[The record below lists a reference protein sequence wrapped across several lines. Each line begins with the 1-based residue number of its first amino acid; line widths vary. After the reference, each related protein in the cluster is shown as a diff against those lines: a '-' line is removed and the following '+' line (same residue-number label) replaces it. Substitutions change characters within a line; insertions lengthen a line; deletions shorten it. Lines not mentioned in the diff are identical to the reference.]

1 MPHSDQTL
9 LYAWLI
15 PLLPL
20 IGFLING
27 FLCPFFG
34 LNVPKRVTGALAT
47 AAVFASFGIACVL
60 FQHVLAADEA
70 HKQITVYLAPWLNVP
85 TDPNSIHSFTVN
97 FEMLIDPL
105 SVLMMLIITG
115 VGGLIHL
122 YSTAYMAADKGYQ
135 RFFTYLNLF
144 IFFMLLL
151 VMANNL
157 LMLFIG
163 WEGVGL
169 CSYLLIGFFY
179 EKKSA
184 GDAAKK
190 AFIVNRIGDVG
201 VLIGMFFIFH
211 YFHTLDFVTGYG
223 LGLGQPV
230 TVGMTEAAPALTAL
244 AMPAVVTTMLL
255 MLFLGCTG
263 KSAQFPL
270 YTWLPDAMEGPTP
283 VSALI
288 HAATMVTAGIY
299 LVARTHALFELSDTA
314 MVTIAVIGI
323 STAFFAAT
331 IGLMQNDIKRVLAY
345 STVSQLGYMF
355 AACGAGIFAAGMY
368 HVMTHAFFKACLFLG
383 SGSVIHAVE
392 HAMHAS
398 HGHQGEQDA
407 AHAEHGDSA
416 GEKSGNTAG
425 PDPSDPQDMRNMGG
439 LLKKIPV
446 TGWSMILATLA
457 ICGIWPFAG
466 YYSKDEILWRTWL
479 VYSSVPWL
487 HWAFWGIGV
496 VTALLTAFY
505 MTRLVMKT
513 FFGAPRTDAARN
525 AHDSS
530 PAMLIPIGI
539 LALLSF
545 VAGWPILP
553 LNYEKFSDFL
563 APSVRTPGYVGPIGS
578 AMAEKTL
585 GLVTLGLI
593 VAVMVGCF
601 LRYRATKNNELM
613 RPEVRANHRLLS
625 PGWYNW
631 AILNK
636 YFVDEAY
643 NLYFVKW
650 GKMLATWLWRKFDVE
665 GVDGIVNGV
674 GAFAAWSGQCVRKF
688 QNGYVRSYALSMVT
702 GILLILVV
710 VVVRAM
716 GLRH

>member
-9 LYAWLI
+9 MYAWLI
-15 PLLPL
+15 PLFPL

-27 FLCPFFG
+27 VLGP
-34 LNVPKRVTGALAT
+34 VTGKPLNKLFAGALGT
-47 AAVFASFGIACVL
+47 AAVFLSFGVACLL
-60 FQHVLAADEA
+60 FQHVMAAPDG
-70 HKQITVYLAPWLNVP
+70 HKQATVYLAPWLSVP
-85 TDPNSIHSFTVN
+85 TDPNGIHSFAVN
-97 FEMLIDPL
+97 FELLIDPL

-122 YSTAYMAADKGYQ
+122 YSTSYMAEDKGYQ

-201 VLIGMFFIFH
+201 VLIGMFFLFH
-211 YFHTLDFVTGYG
+211 YYNTLDFVTGQAG
-223 LGLGQPV
+223 V
-230 TVGMTEAAPALTAL
+230 TGMTEAAPAIL
-244 AMPAVVTTMLL
+244 AAATPTLITTMLL

-299 LVARTHALFELSDTA
+299 LVSRTHALFELSDTA
-314 MVTIAVIGI
+314 MITIAVTGI
-323 STAFFAAT
+323 ATAFFAAT

-355 AACGAGIFAAGMY
+355 AACGAGVFAAGMF

-398 HGHQGEQDA
+398 HGHRGEQDA

-416 GEKSGNTAG
+416 DEKAGGTAG
-425 PDPSDPQDMRNMGG
+425 PDPNDPQDMRNMGG
-439 LLKKIPV
+439 LFPRIR
-446 TGWSMILATLA
+446 TTAICMIVATAA

-466 YYSKDEILWRTWL
+466 YYSKDEILWQDWETMAGGDWL
-479 VYSSVPWL
+479 
-487 HWAFWGIGV
+487 FWGLGV
-496 VTALLTAFY
+496 FTALLTAFY
-505 MTRLVMKT
+505 MVRMVMKT
-513 FFGAPRTDAARN
+513 FFGAPRTEAAKN
-525 AHDSS
+525 AHESS

-539 LALLSF
+539 LAALSF
-545 VAGWPILP
+545 IAGWPILP
-553 LNYEKFSDFL
+553 LNFEKFSDFL
-563 APSVRTPGYVGPIGS
+563 APSVGVTPSKHPLIESELGIG
-578 AMAEKTL
+578 TL
-585 GLVTLGLI
+585 VAIVLVILYC
-593 VAVMVGCF
+593 VM
-601 LRYRATKNNELM
+601 RYRASKNNELM
-613 RPEVRANHRLLS
+613 LPEVRANHRLLS
-625 PGWYNW
+625 AGWYNW

-643 NLYFVKW
+643 NFWFVKL
-650 GKMLATWLWRKFDVE
+650 GKKLANWLWMTFDE
-665 GVDGIVNGV
+665 RGINGIVNGV
-674 GAFAAWSGQCVRKF
+674 GAFAAWSGQRIRKT
-688 QNGYVRSYALSMVT
+688 QNGYVRSYAFSMVT

-716 GLRH
+716 GLNK

>member
-15 PLLPL
+15 PLFPL
-20 IGFLING
+20 VGFLING
-27 FLCPFFG
+27 LLG
-34 LNVPKRVTGALAT
+34 TKLPKLASGAIGTL
-47 AAVFASFGIACVL
+47 AVFLSFAVAVRL
-60 FQHVLAADEA
+60 FMVVTAADEA
-70 HKQITVYLAPWLNVP
+70 HRQLTVYLAPWLNVP
-85 TDPNSIHSFTVN
+85 TDPNGIHSFAVN
-97 FEMLIDPL
+97 FELLIDPL

-179 EKKSA
+179 EKRSA

-201 VLIGMFFIFH
+201 VLIGMFFMFH
-211 YFHTLDFVTGYG
+211 YFGTLDFVTGHSG
-223 LGLGQPV
+223 IL
-230 TVGMTEAAPALTAL
+230 GMTEAAPAIVAL
-244 AMPAVVTTMLL
+244 ATPAVITTMLL
-255 MLFLGCTG
+255 MIFFGCTG

-299 LVARTHALFELSDTA
+299 LVSRTHSLFELSDTA
-314 MVTIAVIGI
+314 MITIAVTGI
-323 STAFFAAT
+323 ATAFFAAT

-355 AACGAGIFAAGMY
+355 AACGAGVFAAGMF

-398 HGHQGEQDA
+398 HGHESEQNV

-416 GEKSGNTAG
+416 DEKTGGTAG
-425 PDPSDPQDMRNMGG
+425 PDPNDPQDMRNMGG
-439 LLKKIPV
+439 LFPRIRV
-446 TGWSMILATLA
+446 TAVSMMAATAA
-457 ICGIWPFAG
+457 ICGIAPFAG
-466 YYSKDEILWRTWL
+466 FWSKDQILWRDWETLASGDWL
-479 VYSSVPWL
+479 
-487 HWAFWGIGV
+487 FWGVGL

-505 MTRLVMKT
+505 MTRMVMKT
-513 FFGAPRTDAARN
+513 FFGTPRTEAAKN
-525 AHDSS
+525 APESS
-530 PAMLIPIGI
+530 PAMLIPIVL
-539 LALLSF
+539 LAIMSSIT
-545 VAGWPILP
+545 GWAVM
-553 LNYEKFSDFL
+553 KFDTFADFL
-563 APSVRTPGYVGPIGS
+563 GPSVGSLPTTHNENLEPAFEWGTMIAIVLVIGYCI
-578 AMAEKTL
+578 
-585 GLVTLGLI
+585 
-593 VAVMVGCF
+593 
-601 LRYRATKNNELM
+601 LRYRASKNNELM

-674 GAFAAWSGQCVRKF
+674 GAFAAWSGQRVRKV
-688 QNGYVRSYALSMVT
+688 QNGYVRSYAFSMVV
-702 GILLILVV
+702 GIVVILVFV
-710 VVVRAM
+710 VVGA
-716 GLRH
+716 LNLHK

>member
-15 PLLPL
+15 PLFPL

-27 FLCPFFG
+27 VVGPLIGKPFHKMFAG
-34 LNVPKRVTGALAT
+34 SLAT
-47 AAVFASFGIACVL
+47 IAVFASFVVACLL
-60 FQHVLAADEA
+60 FKHVLAADDA
-70 HKQITVYLAPWLNVP
+70 HKLATVYLTQWMFVP
-85 TDPNSIHSFTVN
+85 IDHNGIHSFTVN

-151 VMANNL
+151 VTANNL

-201 VLIGMFFIFH
+201 VLIGMFFLFH
-211 YFHTLDFVTGYG
+211 YFGTLDFVTGHAG
-223 LGLGQPV
+223 V
-230 TVGMTEAAPALTAL
+230 TGMTEAAHSLMAL
-244 AMPAVVTTMLL
+244 ATPPLITTLLL
-255 MLFLGCTG
+255 MVFLGCTG

-299 LVARTHALFELSDTA
+299 LVSRMHALFILSDVA
-314 MVTIAVIGI
+314 MVTIAVVGI
-323 STAFFAAT
+323 ATAFFAAT

-355 AACGAGIFAAGMY
+355 AACGAGVFAAGMF

-398 HGHQGEQDA
+398 HEHKGEQDA

-416 GEKSGNTAG
+416 DEKTGGTAG
-425 PDPSDPQDMRNMGG
+425 PDPNDPQDMRNMGG
-439 LLKKIPV
+439 LFPRIKITAV
-446 TGWSMILATLA
+446 CMIAATAA

-466 YYSKDEILWRTWL
+466 YYSKDEILWQDWETMAGGDWL
-479 VYSSVPWL
+479 
-487 HWAFWGIGV
+487 FWGIGLF
-496 VTALLTAFY
+496 TALLTAFY
-505 MTRLVMKT
+505 MVRMVMKT
-513 FFGAPRTDAARN
+513 FFGAPRTEAAKN
-525 AHDSS
+525 AHESS

-539 LALLSF
+539 LAVLSF
-545 VAGWPILP
+545 VAGWPLLP
-553 LNYEKFSDFL
+553 LNFEKFSEFL
-563 APSVRTPGYVGPIGS
+563 APSVGVTPSTHPLIESELGIG
-578 AMAEKTL
+578 TL
-585 GLVTLGLI
+585 AAILLVI
-593 VAVMVGCF
+593 AYCIM
-601 LRYRATKNNELM
+601 RYRASKNNELM
-613 RPEVRANHRLLS
+613 TPQARADHRGWTLQHLL
-625 PGWYNW
+625 PTRGWYNW

-643 NLYFVKW
+643 NFWFVKL
-650 GKMLATWLWRKFDVE
+650 GKKLASWLWITFDE
-665 GVDGIVNGV
+665 RGIDGIVNGV
-674 GAFAAWSGQCVRKF
+674 GAFAAWSGQRVRKV
-688 QNGYVRSYALSMVT
+688 QNGYVRSYAFSMVT

-716 GLRH
+716 GLHH

>member
-15 PLLPL
+15 PLFPL

-27 FLCPFFG
+27 VVGPLIGKPFHKMFAG
-34 LNVPKRVTGALAT
+34 SLAT
-47 AAVFASFGIACVL
+47 IAVFLSFGVACAL
-60 FQHVLAADEA
+60 FKHILAADDA
-70 HKQITVYLAPWLNVP
+70 HKLATVYLTQWMFVP
-85 TDPNSIHSFTVN
+85 IDHNGIHSFTVN

-151 VMANNL
+151 VTANNL

-201 VLIGMFFIFH
+201 VLIGMFFLFH
-211 YFHTLDFVTGYG
+211 YFGTLDFVTGHAG
-223 LGLGQPV
+223 V
-230 TVGMTEAAPALTAL
+230 TGMTEAAHSLMAL
-244 AMPAVVTTMLL
+244 ATMPVITTMLL
-255 MLFLGCTG
+255 MVFFGCTG

-299 LVARTHALFELSDTA
+299 LVSRMHALFILSDVA
-314 MVTIAVIGI
+314 MVTIAVVGI
-323 STAFFAAT
+323 ATAFFAAT

-355 AACGAGIFAAGMY
+355 AACGAGVFAAGMY

-398 HGHQGEQDA
+398 HEHKGEQDA

-416 GEKSGNTAG
+416 DEKMGGTAG
-425 PDPSDPQDMRNMGG
+425 PDPNDPQDMRNMGG
-439 LLKKIPV
+439 LFPRIKITAV
-446 TGWSMILATLA
+446 CMIAATAA

-466 YYSKDEILWRTWL
+466 YYSKDEILWQDWETMAGGDWL
-479 VYSSVPWL
+479 
-487 HWAFWGIGV
+487 FWGIGLF
-496 VTALLTAFY
+496 TALLTAFY
-505 MTRLVMKT
+505 MVRMVMKT
-513 FFGAPRTDAARN
+513 FFGAPRTEAAKN
-525 AHDSS
+525 AHESS

-539 LALLSF
+539 LAVLSF
-545 VAGWPILP
+545 AAGWPVLP
-553 LNYEKFSDFL
+553 LNFEEFSKFL
-563 APSVRTPGYVGPIGS
+563 APSVGVTPSTHPLVESELGIG
-578 AMAEKTL
+578 TL
-585 GLVTLGLI
+585 VAILLVI
-593 VAVMVGCF
+593 VYCVI
-601 LRYRATKNNELM
+601 RYRASKNNELM
-613 RPEVRANHRLLS
+613 TPQARADHRGWTLQHLL
-625 PGWYNW
+625 PTRGWYNW

-643 NLYFVKW
+643 NFWFVKL
-650 GKMLATWLWRKFDVE
+650 GKKLANWLWITFDE
-665 GVDGIVNGV
+665 RGIDGIVNGV
-674 GAFAAWSGQCVRKF
+674 GAFAAWSGQRVRKV
-688 QNGYVRSYALSMVT
+688 QNGYVRSYAFSMVT

-716 GLRH
+716 GLHH

>member
-1 MPHSDQTL
+1 MPHSDNAL

-15 PLLPL
+15 PLFPL
-20 IGFLING
+20 VGFLING
-27 FLCPFFG
+27 LLG
-34 LNVPKRVTGALAT
+34 TKIPKLASGALAT
-47 AAVFASFGIACVL
+47 VAVFASFGVACAL
-60 FQHVLAADEA
+60 FQHVTAADEA
-70 HKQITVYLAPWLNVP
+70 HKQATVYLAPWLSVP
-85 TDPNSIHSFTVN
+85 TDPNGIHFFRVN

-122 YSTAYMAADKGYQ
+122 YSTSYMAADKGYQ

-144 IFFMLLL
+144 VFFMLLL
-151 VMANNL
+151 VTANNL

-201 VLIGMFFIFH
+201 VLIGMFLLFH
-211 YFHTLDFVTGYG
+211 YFGTLDFVTGASG
-223 LGLGQPV
+223 V
-230 TVGMTEAAPALTAL
+230 RGMTEAAPALL
-244 AMPAVVTTMLL
+244 AAATPTLVATTLL
-255 MLFLGCTG
+255 MIFFGCTG
-263 KSAQFPL
+263 KSAQIPL

-299 LVARTHALFELSDTA
+299 LVSRTHSLFELSDVA
-314 MVTIAVIGI
+314 MVTIAVVGI

-355 AACGAGIFAAGMY
+355 AACGAGVFAAGMF

-398 HGHQGEQDA
+398 HAHHGEQDA

-416 GEKSGNTAG
+416 DEKTGGTAG
-425 PDPSDPQDMRNMGG
+425 PDPNDPQDMRNMGG
-439 LLKKIPV
+439 LFPKIRV
-446 TGWSMILATLA
+446 TAVSMIAATLA
-457 ICGIWPFAG
+457 ISGIFPFAG
-466 YYSKDEILWRTWL
+466 FWSKDQILWRDWETTTNGDWL
-479 VYSSVPWL
+479 
-487 HWAFWGIGV
+487 FWGVGFF
-496 VTALLTAFY
+496 TALLTAFY
-505 MTRLVMKT
+505 MFRMVMKT
-513 FFGAPRTDAARN
+513 FFGAPRTEAAKT
-525 AHDSS
+525 AHESS
-530 PAMLIPIGI
+530 LAMIIPIGL
-539 LALLSF
+539 LAVLSSIT
-545 VAGWPILP
+545 GWAVL
-553 LNYEKFSDFL
+553 KFETFADFL
-563 APSVRTPGYVGPIGS
+563 SPSVGPLPATHNE
-578 AMAEKTL
+578 AMEKPLEWGTMIAIV
-585 GLVTLGLI
+585 LVI
-593 VAVMVGCF
+593 AYCVI
-601 LRYRATKNNELM
+601 RYRATKNNELM

-643 NLYFVKW
+643 NFWFVKQ
-650 GKMLATWLWRKFDVE
+650 GKKFATWLWTTFDE
-665 GVDGIVNGV
+665 HGIDGIVNGV
-674 GAFAAWSGQCVRKF
+674 GALASWSGQRVRRV
-688 QNGYVRSYALSMVT
+688 QNGYVRSYAFSMVV
-702 GILLILVV
+702 GILAILVV
-710 VVVRAM
+710 AVVGAM
-716 GLRH
+716 GHR

>member
-9 LYAWLI
+9 IYAWLI
-15 PLLPL
+15 PLFPL

-27 FLCPFFG
+27 VVGPIIGKPL
-34 LNVPKRVTGALAT
+34 PKLFAGALAT
-47 AAVFASFGIACVL
+47 AAVFASFVVAVML
-60 FQHVLAADEA
+60 FQHITSLDIA
-70 HKQITVYLAPWLNVP
+70 HRQATVYLAPWLSAPIEFNRVHGF
-85 TDPNSIHSFTVN
+85 NVN
-97 FEMLIDPL
+97 FELLIDPL

-122 YSTAYMAADKGYQ
+122 YSMGYMAADKHYQ

-151 VMANNL
+151 VMGNNL

-169 CSYLLIGFFY
+169 CSYLLIGYFF

-184 GDAAKK
+184 ADAAKK

-201 VLIGMFFIFH
+201 VLIGMFFLFH
-211 YFHTLDFVTGYG
+211 YFGTLDFVTGHSG
-223 LGLGQPV
+223 M
-230 TVGMTEAAPALTAL
+230 VGMTEAAPALVA
-244 AMPAVVTTMLL
+244 AAAPAVITTLLL

-263 KSAQFPL
+263 KSAQIPL

-299 LVARTHALFELSDTA
+299 LVSRMHSLFELSDAA
-314 MVTIAVIGI
+314 MVTIAVVGI
-323 STAFFAAT
+323 TTALFAAT

-355 AACGAGIFAAGMY
+355 AACGAGVFAAGMY

-392 HAMHAS
+392 HAMHAA
-398 HGHQGEQDA
+398 HGQHGEENA

-416 GEKSGNTAG
+416 DEHTGGAAG
-425 PDPSDPQDMRNMGG
+425 SDPNDPQDMRNMGG
-439 LLKKIPV
+439 LLGKIPV
-446 TGWSMILATLA
+446 TAGCMIVATLA

-466 YYSKDEILWRTWL
+466 YYSKDEILWRTWQTSAGGNW
-479 VYSSVPWL
+479 VFWSV
-487 HWAFWGIGV
+487 GV

-513 FFGAPRTDAARN
+513 FFGAPRTEAAKN
-525 AHDSS
+525 AHDSG
-530 PAMLIPIGI
+530 PVMLIPIGI
-539 LALLSF
+539 LALLAL

-553 LNYEKFSDFL
+553 LNFEKFSEFL
-563 APSVRTPGYVGPIGS
+563 APSVSTPGYLGPIHDGS
-578 AMAEKTL
+578 MESILGWLTLAMIA
-585 GLVTLGLI
+585 
-593 VAVMVGCF
+593 AVMLGCF
-601 LRYRATKNNELM
+601 LRYNASKNNELM
-613 RPEVRANHRLLS
+613 TPEARADHRGWTRDHLQ
-625 PGWYNW
+625 PTVGWYNW

-643 NLYFVKW
+643 NFWFVKL
-650 GKMLATWLWRKFDVE
+650 GKKLATWLWRKFDVE
-665 GVDGIVNGV
+665 GVDGIVNGA
-674 GAFAAWSGQCVRKF
+674 GAFASWSGQRIRKT
-688 QNGYVRSYALSMVT
+688 QNGYVRSYAFSMVT

-710 VVVRAM
+710 VAVRAM
-716 GLRH
+716 GLHR